1 VRSDV
6 RIIFWR
12 LISAALFCC
21 PILPCTVIRVLFR
34 LVRERAF
41 SCICEAGKP
50 LLRLIPDPRLRSTIH
65 HLNQEERAME
75 ERKYY
80 IRVSGNLVE
89 VSKEVYL
96 VYYRMRRRERF
107 LQEKERKGNTFHFSA
122 LDTEDRLGEETIP
135 DLLSP
140 SVESNVEE
148 RMTNEKLNEGINN
161 LPPDEADLIHSIY
174 FEKMS
179 ERAYAQKVGK
189 APMTIHNRKVRILSK
204 LLKMI
209 KE

>member
-1 VRSDV
+1 
-6 RIIFWR
+6 
-12 LISAALFCC
+12 
-21 PILPCTVIRVLFR
+21 
-34 LVRERAF
+34 
-41 SCICEAGKP
+41 
-50 LLRLIPDPRLRSTIH
+50 
-65 HLNQEERAME
+65 ME

-107 LQEKERKGNTFHFSA
+107 VQEKERKGNTFHFSA

-140 SVESNVEE
+140 SVESYVEE
-148 RMTNEKLNEGINN
+148 RMTNEKLNEGIKN

>member
-1 VRSDV
+1 
-6 RIIFWR
+6 
-12 LISAALFCC
+12 
-21 PILPCTVIRVLFR
+21 
-34 LVRERAF
+34 
-41 SCICEAGKP
+41 
-50 LLRLIPDPRLRSTIH
+50 
-65 HLNQEERAME
+65 M
-75 ERKYY
+75 
-80 IRVSGNLVE
+80 
-89 VSKEVYL
+89 
-96 VYYRMRRRERF
+96 
-107 LQEKERKGNTFHFSA
+107 
-122 LDTEDRLGEETIP
+122 GEETIP

-148 RMTNEKLNEGINN
+148 RMTNEKLNEGIKN